1 MHTKLNCFHVL
12 IFKYTLTLLLLITV
26 KTRTVRYNEAPRL
39 GSTQKRNQKPEAK
52 LNEPHG
58 QARVS
63 IPSVEFS
70 FQNRNREPTGDSL
83 VSGCGCCILQDNNY
97 RRI

>member
-39 GSTQKRNQKPEAK
+39 GSTKKTQKPEAK
-52 LNEPHG
+52 LNETHRQGCFNSKRGIYFSEQKQGAHRRQPRQWVWMLHS
-58 QARVS
+58 AR
-63 IPSVEFS
+63 
-70 FQNRNREPTGDSL
+70 Q
-83 VSGCGCCILQDNNY
+83 
-97 RRI
+97 